1 MTQKYSCPEECD
13 ASFRT
18 RKRWNRHVIRKH
30 GWTTISYELE
40 DGEWDMVQE
49 AMKLSGEDFQ
59 DFAYRAIKTYIES
72 RSNDRN

>member
-1 MTQKYSCPEECD
+1 MTRRYSCPEECA

-18 RKRWNRHVIRKH
+18 RKWWTRHVTHRH
-30 GWTTISYELE
+30 GWVTISYELE
-40 DGEWDMVQE
+40 DGDWELLKQ
-49 AMKLSGEDFQ
+49 AMEITGEDFQ